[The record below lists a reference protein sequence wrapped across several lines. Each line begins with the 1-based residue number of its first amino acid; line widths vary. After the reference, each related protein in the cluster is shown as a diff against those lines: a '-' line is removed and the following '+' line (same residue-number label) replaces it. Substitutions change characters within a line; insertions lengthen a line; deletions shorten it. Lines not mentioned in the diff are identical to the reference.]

1 MLPSLKAIEEQDL
14 VLLAR
19 FTPNERGFEEIHAVI
34 RFSTI
39 PSFPSFL
46 GNFLPAGSRQGHKT
60 CAPFFFF
67 FPSLYDLLSYLLL
80 GRELSTTVSQEQ
92 HYMSRSLQAEN
103 SPIGQVAN
111 PESSKPKIPR
121 RDIAANLYNAK
132 FELDRTLFTKA

>member
-67 FPSLYDLLSYLLL
+67 FRVCMICFPTFSWAGSLVPQSVKNNIICPGLSRLKILPSA
-80 GRELSTTVSQEQ
+80 R
-92 HYMSRSLQAEN
+92 
-103 SPIGQVAN
+103 
-111 PESSKPKIPR
+111 
-121 RDIAANLYNAK
+121 
-132 FELDRTLFTKA
+132 